1 MKRKSICLVGFMG
14 SGKSTLA
21 KLLASKL
28 LIPFFDTDAEIEK
41 REKGSIH
48 EIFLG
53 RGENAFREIE
63 AQVLK
68 DIFDK
73 NKKEV
78 FVLAT
83 GGGTLERDENK
94 KIILENFK
102 SIYLKTSFSEIKKRI
117 LEQKTYHRFL
127 WREDSD
133 QTLFL
138 KRQSLYREARHIVV
152 TDSKTPEQVA
162 DEIIKIF

>member
-1 MKRKSICLVGFMG
+1 MKGKSICLVGFMG

-21 KLLASKL
+21 ALLANKL
-28 LIPFFDTDAEIEK
+28 RVPFFDTDSEIEK
-41 REKGSIH
+41 REKGTIY

-53 RGENAFREIE
+53 RGEKVFRKIE

-94 KIILENFK
+94 KLILENFK
-102 SIYLKTSFSEIKKRI
+102 TVYLKTSFSEIKKRV

-127 WREDSD
+127 WCEDSD

-138 KRQSLYREARHIVV
+138 KRQPLYHEAHHIVV

-162 DEIIKIF
+162 DEITKIF